1 MKIYGVVAILTC
13 LQLLQFD
20 NRKMSQPSGSSD
32 SQSQS
37 AIALKTW
44 EMANKIETIN
54 TIDEIYRYDKQQQ
67 QDILTA
73 KPWEKE

>member
-1 MKIYGVVAILTC
+1 
-13 LQLLQFD
+13 
-20 NRKMSQPSGSSD
+20 MSQPSGSSD

-73 KPWEKE
+73 KPWEKEYASLIDLELYIYCLL

>member
-1 MKIYGVVAILTC
+1 
-13 LQLLQFD
+13 
-20 NRKMSQPSGSSD
+20 MSQPSGSSD
-32 SQSQS
+32 SQS